1 MRHQNSRL
9 RLKQK
14 PAHARMFQ
22 RNLVTSLLLYE
33 SIRTT
38 EKRAKV
44 IQPLVDR
51 LIACARNKQP
61 QQAIRLINSVVT
73 DKNASRKIMEVYKS
87 RYATRHGGVTK
98 ITPVGARLGDG
109 ARIVDLTL
117 IDAVIGGAMVEED
130 SEETKKAAKE
140 AKATKKKAK
149 ASKKKS
155 ATPAA

>member
-14 PAHARMFQ
+14 PAHARMLQ

-51 LIACARNKQP
+51 LISYARNKQP

-73 DKNASRKIMEVYKS
+73 DRNASRKILEVYKT
-87 RYATRHGGVTK
+87 RYATRNGGVTK

-109 ARIVDLTL
+109 ARLVDLTL
-117 IDAVIGGAMVEED
+117 IDAVVGGTMIEKE
-130 SEETKKAAKE
+130 SKEKKEKKP
-140 AKATKKKAK
+140 KAKKKA
-149 ASKKKS
+149 S
-155 ATPAA
+155 TDAA